1 MAPVDEF
8 GLLVRRT
15 GCHAG
20 VEKYRARPQRLVDWC
35 DQCRSNKVVPSA
47 EDQSGTAPR
56 QSARVA
62 YGYVRCLTCGYV
74 RCLNGTRV
82 LSRGAQ
88 MILTVG

>member
-15 GCHAG
+15 VCHTG

-47 EDQSGTAPR
+47 EDQSGTATR

-62 YGYVRCLTCGYV
+62 CGYV

-82 LSRGAQ
+82 LSRGVQ